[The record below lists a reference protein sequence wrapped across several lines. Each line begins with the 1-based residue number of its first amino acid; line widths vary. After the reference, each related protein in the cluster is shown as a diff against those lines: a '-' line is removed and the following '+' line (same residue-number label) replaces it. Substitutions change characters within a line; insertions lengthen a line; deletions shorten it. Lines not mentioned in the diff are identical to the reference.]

1 MNRLI
6 AVTTADDIAPA
17 YRNLMARR
25 ELFIGGLV
33 EQAGCT
39 WSGRA
44 E

>member
-1 MNRLI
+1 MNRFI

-33 EQAGCT
+33 AGGLYLVRE
-39 WSGRA
+39 S
-44 E
+44 